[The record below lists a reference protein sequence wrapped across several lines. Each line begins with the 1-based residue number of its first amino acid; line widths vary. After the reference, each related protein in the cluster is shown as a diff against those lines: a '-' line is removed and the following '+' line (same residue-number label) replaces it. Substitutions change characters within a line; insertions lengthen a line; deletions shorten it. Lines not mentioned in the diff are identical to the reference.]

1 MGIAQ
6 LIVMIVVIVAVIGGV
21 HAYLWWRL
29 VASPFRSRRVR
40 WIGVGVFVVIVAVAM
55 FGLRGAPETLPG
67 PLATVVSWGGPLWIA
82 VMFYLLLILLVL
94 EPVRLIGRVLLSRRE
109 RARPLEA
116 EPPTAPAGH
125 PAAPSDAAIT
135 AATAPSAVATATTTG
150 GGSSD
155 GGAADSGA
163 AADTGAAADGGESWG
178 HDRRV
183 FLARALAVTA
193 GVGALGTV
201 GYGVTEARHVRVKRA
216 AITLPRLDPA
226 LNGFKIALLTD
237 IHISATL
244 HRPFV
249 ERVVRTVNALDVG
262 AVAIVGD
269 LVDGTVD
276 ELGDDARAL
285 TALNSTH
292 GTYFVTGNHEYYSGA
307 EEWVEY
313 LPTIGVQV
321 LRNRRVEIPGGAGLD
336 LAGVDD
342 VTAADSGVPGHG
354 ANLSA
359 ALEGRDRDRPVVLL
373 AHQPVQW
380 PEAVDRGVDLQLS
393 GHTHGGQMWPFTY
406 GVRLQQ
412 PVVAGHATDGAS
424 QIYVSRGSGY
434 WGPPVRVGAP
444 PEISLIE
451 LRSV

>member
-1 MGIAQ
+1 MGVAQ
-6 LIVMIVVIVAVIGGV
+6 IVVLVVVVVAVLGGI
-21 HAYLWWRL
+21 HGYLWWRL
-29 VASPFRSRRVR
+29 VASPFRSRRIR
-40 WIGVGVFVVIVAVAM
+40 WIGFGAFVVIVAVAM
-55 FGLRGAPETLPG
+55 FGLRGRPEALPG
-67 PLATVVSWGGPLWIA
+67 PLATVVSWAGPLWIA

-94 EPVRLIGRVLLSRRE
+94 EPVRLVGRIVVTR
-109 RARPLEA
+109 RARA
-116 EPPTAPAGH
+116 RTAADSTAAVDAGGAPAGDSATAAAETDDE
-125 PAAPSDAAIT
+125 PAAAASGGPPAGT
-135 AATAPSAVATATTTG
+135 ATVAVAAPPPG
-150 GGSSD
+150 GGTEAPD
-155 GGAADSGA
+155 
-163 AADTGAAADGGESWG
+163 ESWG
-178 HDRRV
+178 HNRRV

-193 GVGALGTV
+193 GIGALGTV
-201 GYGVTEARHVRVKRA
+201 GYGVTEARHVRLKRVP
-216 AITLPRLDPA
+216 ITLPRLDPA
-226 LNGFKIALLTD
+226 LNGFRIALLTD
-237 IHISATL
+237 IHFSATL

-249 ERVVRTVNALDVG
+249 DRVVDTVNSLDVDT
-262 AVAIVGD
+262 VAIVGD
-269 LVDGTVD
+269 LVDGSVD

-285 TALNSTH
+285 TNFRSTH

-342 VTAADSGVPGHG
+342 VTAAASGVPGHG
-354 ANLSA
+354 ANLAA
-359 ALEGRDRDRPVVLL
+359 ALDGRDRDRPVVLL

-406 GVRLQQ
+406 GVRLEQ
-412 PVVAGHATDGAS
+412 PVVAGRATDGDS
-424 QIYVSRGSGY
+424 QIYVSRGVGY

>member
-1 MGIAQ
+1 MQ
-6 LIVMIVVIVAVIGGV
+6 IVVVVVMAVAVIGGI
-21 HAYLWWRL
+21 HGYLWWRL
-29 VASPFRSRRVR
+29 VASPFASKRAR
-40 WIGVGVFVVIVAVAM
+40 WIGFGVTVLIVAFAM
-55 FGLRGAPETLPG
+55 FGLRGSPESLPG

-82 VMFYLLLILLVL
+82 VMFYLLLLLLVL
-94 EPVRLIGRVLLSRRE
+94 EPVRLIGRILITR
-109 RARPLEA
+109 RARAREKVPVGGPPSEDQAAQA
-116 EPPTAPAGH
+116 EN
-125 PAAPSDAAIT
+125 
-135 AATAPSAVATATTTG
+135 
-150 GGSSD
+150 
-155 GGAADSGA
+155 
-163 AADTGAAADGGESWG
+163 WG
-178 HDRRV
+178 HNRRV

-201 GYGVTEARHVRVKRA
+201 GYGTTEARNVRVKRVP
-216 AITLPRLDPA
+216 ITLPRLDPS
-226 LNGFKIALLTD
+226 LSGFRVALLTD

-249 ERVVRTVNALDVG
+249 ERVVNRVNELDVD

-276 ELGDDARAL
+276 ELGEDAQAL
-285 TALNSTH
+285 SALHSTH

-321 LRNRRVEIPGGAGLD
+321 LRNRRIEIPGGSGLD

-342 VTAADSGVPGHG
+342 VTAANSGVPGHG
-354 ANLSA
+354 ANLSR
-359 ALEGRDRDRPVVLL
+359 ALDGRDRDRPVVLL

-412 PVVAGHATDGAS
+412 PVVAGHATDGDS
-424 QIYVSRGSGY
+424 QIYVSRGVGY

-451 LRSV
+451 LRSL

>member
-1 MGIAQ
+1 MG
-6 LIVMIVVIVAVIGGV
+6 LTRIVVMVVVVVAVVGGI
-21 HAYLWWRL
+21 HGYLWWRL
-29 VASPFRSRRVR
+29 VASPFPTRRAR
-40 WIGVGVFVVIVAVAM
+40 WIGFGVLAAIVAITM
-55 FGLRGAPETLPG
+55 FGLRGAPEALPG
-67 PLATVVSWGGPLWIA
+67 PLATVVSWAGPLWIA
-82 VMFYLLLILLVL
+82 IMFYLLLILLVL
-94 EPVRLIGRVLLSRRE
+94 EPVRLIGRTLITR
-109 RARPLEA
+109 RARA
-116 EPPTAPAGH
+116 RATAAPA
-125 PAAPSDAAIT
+125 PTPETVTAASEADAAP
-135 AATAPSAVATATTTG
+135 ATTTTE
-150 GGSSD
+150 
-155 GGAADSGA
+155 APPTEALP
-163 AADTGAAADGGESWG
+163 GESWAHG
-178 HDRRV
+178 RRV
-183 FLARALAVTA
+183 FLSRALAVTA
-193 GVGALGTV
+193 GVGALGTI
-201 GYGVTEARHVRVKRA
+201 GYGTTEARSVRVKRVP
-216 AITLPRLDPA
+216 ISLPRLDPS
-226 LNGFKIALLTD
+226 LSGFRIALLTD
-237 IHISATL
+237 IHLSATL

-249 ERVVRTVNALDVG
+249 ERVVNSVNSLDVD

-276 ELGDDARAL
+276 ELGEDAKAL
-285 TALNSTH
+285 SALSSTH

-321 LRNRRVEIPGGAGLD
+321 LRNRRIEIPGGAGLD

-359 ALEGRDRDRPVVLL
+359 ALDGRDRDRPVVLL

-412 PVVAGHATDGAS
+412 PVVAGRATDGDS
-424 QIYVSRGSGY
+424 QIYVSRGVGY

>member
-1 MGIAQ
+1 MG
-6 LIVMIVVIVAVIGGV
+6 VVVIVVVAVAVVGGI
-21 HAYLWWRL
+21 HGYLWWRL
-29 VASPFRSRRVR
+29 VASPFSSKRIR
-40 WIGVGVFVVIVAVAM
+40 WIGFGAAVLIVATAM
-55 FGLRGAPETLPG
+55 FGLRGAPEALPG
-67 PLATVVSWGGPLWIA
+67 PLGTVVSWAGPLWIA

-94 EPVRLIGRVLLSRRE
+94 EPVRLIGRILITR
-109 RARPLEA
+109 RARAREVPATVGAPTTDASGPSEDQAAQA
-116 EPPTAPAGH
+116 EN
-125 PAAPSDAAIT
+125 
-135 AATAPSAVATATTTG
+135 
-150 GGSSD
+150 
-155 GGAADSGA
+155 
-163 AADTGAAADGGESWG
+163 WG
-178 HDRRV
+178 HNRRV

-201 GYGVTEARHVRVKRA
+201 GYGTTEARHVRVKRVP
-216 AITLPRLDPA
+216 ITLPRLDPA
-226 LNGFKIALLTD
+226 LSGFRVALLTD

-249 ERVVRTVNALDVG
+249 ERVVNRVNSLDVD

-276 ELGDDARAL
+276 ELGEDAKAL
-285 TALNSTH
+285 SALHSTH

-321 LRNRRVEIPGGAGLD
+321 LRNRRIEIPGGAGLD

-342 VTAADSGVPGHG
+342 VTAARSGVPGHG
-354 ANLSA
+354 ANLAA
-359 ALEGRDRDRPVVLL
+359 ALDGRDRDRPVVLL

-406 GVRLQQ
+406 GVRLEQ
-412 PVVAGHATDGAS
+412 PVVAGRATDGDS
-424 QIYVSRGSGY
+424 QIYVSRGVGY

-451 LRSV
+451 LRSL